1 MVANDPGDRFET
13 IAGFELTE
21 AVTRGFAKDGIQVP
35 TPVQRSAI
43 APILEGHHVVVES
56 GTGTGKTL
64 AYVLPILQRLRQL
77 PAARAVCL
85 APATELAVQ
94 TLRVVER
101 YKDANISVAALV
113 AGGNQSRLQKSTRLI
128 AGTTGRVLEMF
139 AARKLKGV
147 TMMVLDEPEP
157 ILTSRDAAFLREVLS
172 RPEPKVQ
179 LVLAGAT
186 FGQQS
191 ERFIAELM
199 GKDLVRPKVESAPL
213 QTSISHHLVR
223 VPENEKDYRLSLLL
237 DDVDGERAI
246 VFFSEPHKLRH
257 VYRVLTDRRLKPVT
271 VSPDRSK
278 LDCQQALSRFR
289 SAESR
294 VLLTTD
300 RSALGLD
307 IPDVRWVFH
316 YELPGSPEGY
326 VHRAGRTGRA
336 GRAGRS
342 VVLASD
348 EERPALKRIEQAL
361 SLVFEPLAR

>member
-1 MVANDPGDRFET
+1 MDTDGATGGFES
-13 IAGFELTE
+13 IDGFELTE
-21 AVTRGFAKDGIQVP
+21 AVARGFETDGIRLP
-35 TPVQRSAI
+35 TAVQRAAM
-43 APILEGHHVVVES
+43 APILQGHHVVVHS

-64 AYVLPILQRLRQL
+64 AYLLPILQRLRQL
-77 PAARAVCL
+77 PTARAVCF

-94 TLRVVER
+94 TLRVAER
-101 YKDANISVAALV
+101 YKDASLSAGALV
-113 AGGNQSRLQKSTRLI
+113 SGGNQSRVQKSTRLI
-128 AGTTGRVLEMF
+128 VGTTGRILEMF
-139 AARKLKGV
+139 EARKLKGV
-147 TMMVLDEPEP
+147 SMMVLDEPEP

-186 FGQQS
+186 LGQQS

-199 GKDLVRPKVESAPL
+199 AKDLVRPEVDSAPL
-213 QTSISHHLVR
+213 KTNISHQLVR
-223 VPENEKDYRLSLLL
+223 VRESDKDYRLSLLL
-237 DDVDGERAI
+237 DELKGERAI
-246 VFFSEPHKLRH
+246 VFFSEPHQLRH

-278 LDCQQALSRFR
+278 LDCQQALARFR
-289 SAESR
+289 SSESR

-300 RSALGLD
+300 RSAVGLD
-307 IPDVRWVFH
+307 IPDVPWVFH
-316 YELPGSPEGY
+316 YELPASPEAY

-348 EERPALKRIEQAL
+348 AERIQLKRLEQAL
-361 SLVFEPLAR
+361 GLVFEPLKS